1 MSNSA
6 EVTDNTE
13 EVVATQGAT
22 EPQAGSEDQETEEGA
37 EEAGEEE

>member
-1 MSNSA
+1 MSNLA

-13 EVVATQGAT
+13 EVVATPVAT